1 MIFNLVTLC
10 IVSFLLG
17 IYFSKWSQKISK
29 KRENLQKI
37 SDTNKQYKQVLEKV
51 KTKKSRFKTRIN
63 NTVFIGVKLED
74 YGRVDLLYFLDKND
88 LAIFKGEKC
97 IMTSTDVS
105 TDLMRDLIE
114 NINRVHHH
122 KIDDVVEV
130 LGFVFYREDFERNF
144 NVNFKEIKEKADHI
158 MKTLEE
164 NQSDIDKIIKRN
176 NDKLDIDEV
185 LDKINKVGIENLTK
199 EELEFLNNYNK

>member
-29 KRENLQKI
+29 KREKLQKI

-88 LAIFKGEKC
+88 LSIFKGEKC
-97 IMTSTDVS
+97 IMTSADVS
-105 TDLMRDLIE
+105 TDLMKDLIE

-130 LGFVFYREDFERNF
+130 LGFIFYREDFERNF
-144 NVNFKEIKEKADHI
+144 NVNLKEIKEKADHI

-164 NQSDIDKIIKRN
+164 NQSDIDKIIKHN

>member
-74 YGRVDLLYFLDKND
+74 YGRVDILYFLDKND
-88 LAIFKGEKC
+88 LSIFKGEKC

-105 TDLMRDLIE
+105 TDLMKDLIE

-144 NVNFKEIKEKADHI
+144 NVNLKEIKDKADHI

-164 NQSDIDKIIKRN
+164 NQSDIDKIIKHN

>member
-88 LAIFKGEKC
+88 LSIFKGEKC
-97 IMTSTDVS
+97 IMTSADVS
-105 TDLMRDLIE
+105 TDLMKDLIE

-130 LGFVFYREDFERNF
+130 LGFIFYREDFERNF
-144 NVNFKEIKEKADHI
+144 NVNLKEIKEKADHI

-164 NQSDIDKIIKRN
+164 NQSDIDKIIKHN

>member
-17 IYFSKWSQKISK
+17 TYFSKRSQKISK

-88 LAIFKGEKC
+88 LSIF
-97 IMTSTDVS
+97 
-105 TDLMRDLIE
+105 
-114 NINRVHHH
+114 
-122 KIDDVVEV
+122 
-130 LGFVFYREDFERNF
+130 
-144 NVNFKEIKEKADHI
+144 
-158 MKTLEE
+158 
-164 NQSDIDKIIKRN
+164 
-176 NDKLDIDEV
+176 
-185 LDKINKVGIENLTK
+185 
-199 EELEFLNNYNK
+199 

>member
-105 TDLMRDLIE
+105 TDLMKDLIE

-144 NVNFKEIKEKADHI
+144 NVNLKEIKEKADHI

-164 NQSDIDKIIKRN
+164 NQSDIDKIIKHN

>member
-17 IYFSKWSQKISK
+17 TYFSKWSQKISK

-88 LAIFKGEKC
+88 LSIFKGEKC
-97 IMTSTDVS
+97 IMTSADVS
-105 TDLMRDLIE
+105 TDLMKDLIE

-130 LGFVFYREDFERNF
+130 LGFIFYREDFERNF
-144 NVNFKEIKEKADHI
+144 NVNLKEIKEKADHI

-164 NQSDIDKIIKRN
+164 NQSDIDKIIKHN